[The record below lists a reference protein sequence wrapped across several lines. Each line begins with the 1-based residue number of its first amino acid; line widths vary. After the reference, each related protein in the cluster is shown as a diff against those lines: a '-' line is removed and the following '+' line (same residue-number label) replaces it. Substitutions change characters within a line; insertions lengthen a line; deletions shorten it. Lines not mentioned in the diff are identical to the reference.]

1 MQVVWCNDIFKRKVD
16 RIGPAYELQAK
27 IEKRLKEEFGD
38 FDSEEEEWIYGK

>member
-1 MQVVWCNDIFKRKVD
+1 MQVVGCNDIFQRKVD